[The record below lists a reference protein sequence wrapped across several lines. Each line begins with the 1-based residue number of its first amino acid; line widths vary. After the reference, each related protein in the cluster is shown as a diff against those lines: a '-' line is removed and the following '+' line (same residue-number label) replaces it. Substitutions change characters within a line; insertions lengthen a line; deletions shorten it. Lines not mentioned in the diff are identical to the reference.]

1 MSELAGVPAAL
12 SPERQKRLTDIVTIQ
27 ERMIG
32 GVIQIFS
39 GMRASSD
46 PEVVEVSAEAL
57 DAIEKARD
65 VMNSMIDSLNSTK
78 H

>member
-1 MSELAGVPAAL
+1 VTEL
-12 SPERQKRLTDIVTIQ
+12 SPERQKLLTDIVSTQ
-27 ERMIG
+27 ERMLN

-57 DAIEKARD
+57 AAIEKARD
-65 VMNSMIDSLNSTK
+65 LMYAMINSLDATK